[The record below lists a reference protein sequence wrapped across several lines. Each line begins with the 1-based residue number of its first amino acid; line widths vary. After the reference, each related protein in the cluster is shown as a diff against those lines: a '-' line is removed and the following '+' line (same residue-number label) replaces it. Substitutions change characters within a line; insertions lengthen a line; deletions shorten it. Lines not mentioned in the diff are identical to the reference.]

1 MLHSAAMTTGLFFVT
16 WLLYTS
22 ARGNPIVSV
31 PEGGEKERLER
42 VLTQAKEGALS
53 PGARQ
58 RLEELS
64 NLELEG
70 IKGVNRSSVSR
81 TRPNS
86 SPLRR
91 GSKLQGKTLEAWGEQ
106 ESLKQTEET
115 LTEEAN
121 ASLDAT
127 DEYAYPDYRGKGC
140 MDETGF
146 VFAIGEKFTPGPSTC
161 PCLCT
166 DEGPLCA
173 QPECPKLHPRC
184 LRVDTSQ
191 CCPQCKEKKNYCE
204 FRGKVYSSLE
214 EFKVRAAHYMIH
226 YPSQMPSLKD

>member
-1 MLHSAAMTTGLFFVT
+1 MKSHHFMLVERREMLHSAAMTTGLIFVN

-22 ARGNPIVSV
+22 AWGNPIVSV

-42 VLTQAKEGALS
+42 VLTQAKESALS
-53 PGARQ
+53 PSAKQ
-58 RLEELS
+58 RLEEIS

-70 IKGVNRSSVSR
+70 IKGENKSSTR
-81 TRPNS
+81 TRSNL
-86 SPLRR
+86 SPMRR
-91 GSKLQGKTLEAWGEQ
+91 GSKQQGKTLEAWGEQ
-106 ESLKQTEET
+106 ELLKQTEEAP
-115 LTEEAN
+115 TEEAN
-121 ASLDAT
+121 VSLESA

-173 QPECPKLHPRC
+173 QPDCPKLHPRC

-204 FRGKVYSSLE
+204 FRGKIYSSLE
-214 EFKVRAAHYMIH
+214 EFKVRPLH
-226 YPSQMPSLKD
+226 